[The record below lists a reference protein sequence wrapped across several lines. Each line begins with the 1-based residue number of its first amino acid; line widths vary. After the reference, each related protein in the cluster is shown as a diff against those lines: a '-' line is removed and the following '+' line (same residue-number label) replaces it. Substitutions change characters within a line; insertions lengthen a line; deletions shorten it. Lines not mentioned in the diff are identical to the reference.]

1 MLSEN
6 IKPYIPLS
14 FDENKGIALNRQ
26 ENKIN
31 EEHIKKGYEEGFNKG
46 YETGYNEGFN
56 KGYEEGLNRGYEEG
70 FNRGYEEGFNK
81 SQKEIKEKSDEF
93 FRAAQF
99 FNNIVIELSQF
110 KKKQLELF
118 LPQILKFAFKI
129 AEKIVATKI
138 SLDREVIF
146 SIVKETLKSVPF
158 NEDRIII
165 KLNPEDYNFISDKI
179 NQLDIDTTKLQ
190 IESSSEV
197 TKGGCWIETQSQH
210 FISTIEQRFKEIEN
224 AVNSVISQQ
233 S

>member
-1 MLSEN
+1 MAKEEVKKLLPED

-14 FDENKGIALNRQ
+14 FDENKRIAIDTQ
-26 ENKIN
+26 ENKFN
-31 EEHIKKGYEEGFNKG
+31 EELIKKGYEQGFNKG
-46 YETGYNEGFN
+46 YETGYNEGLN
-56 KGYEEGLNRGYEEG
+56 KGYED
-70 FNRGYEEGFNK
+70 GFNK

-93 FRAAQF
+93 FKAAQF
-99 FNNIVIELSQF
+99 FNNIIKELSQF
-110 KKKQLELF
+110 KEKQIEFF

-138 SLDREVIF
+138 SLDKEVTF

-165 KLNPEDYNFISDKI
+165 KLNPEDYDFISDKI

-190 IESSSEV
+190 IESSPEI

-210 FISTIEQRFKEIEN
+210 VISTIEQRLKEIEN
-224 AVNSVISQQ
+224 ALNSVISQQ